1 MSPDKIRKW
10 NKRLKLAQTVIKP
23 REWTLLARRIWNMSG
38 SPCVMSSSV
47 YSSSLMQL
55 KSFSRPWIS
64 GRRCCTKHVRRDSS
78 HVCRVQGTPVYR
90 INESVHVCDSAES
103 ICHQPALNI
112 KPVPSIKLSTS
123 TWEHVLHIATTL
135 KVYGQYDFFMFLKE
149 HSMKKF
155 SNIVKK
161 QLFYI

>member
-1 MSPDKIRKW
+1 MIRKW

-78 HVCRVQGTPVYR
+78 HVCRVHGTPVYG
-90 INESVHVCDSAES
+90 INESMNVCDTAES
-103 ICHQPALNI
+103 ICPSTCTKYKAYPIHQAVNI
-112 KPVPSIKLSTS
+112 NLRTCVAFCNYIKSLRSV
-123 TWEHVLHIATTL
+123 WFFHVFERT
-135 KVYGQYDFFMFLKE
+135 QY
-149 HSMKKF
+149 KK
-155 SNIVKK
+155 IP
-161 QLFYI
+161 